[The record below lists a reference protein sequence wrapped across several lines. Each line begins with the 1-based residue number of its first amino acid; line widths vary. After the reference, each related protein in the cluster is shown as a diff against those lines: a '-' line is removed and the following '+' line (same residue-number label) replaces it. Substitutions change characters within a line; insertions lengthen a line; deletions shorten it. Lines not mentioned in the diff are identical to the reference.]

1 MRNQILPLLLVAAS
15 ITANAQQKKDSLYT
29 RTIED
34 VKLHKTGN
42 PNNARV
48 STIKSQLDVM
58 ETPQAIAIV
67 THEVIEQQQA
77 QQLSDVVKNVNGVYI
92 TSARGASQ
100 DSFGARGYTFGN
112 ENIYK
117 NGSRVN
123 SGIFPEVSG
132 LERVEVLKGSAA
144 ILYGNVAP
152 GGIVNMVTK
161 KPLFNFGGNIALNYG
176 SWNNVKPTIDI
187 YGGLTK
193 NSAFRVNGSYE
204 NKESF
209 RDIVQSEKHYFN
221 PSFLYNI
228 SDKTQIIIEADYLKH
243 HFTPDFGLGGLVLN
257 TTTNESKLNTL
268 LGINKFLGA
277 TWQYQTNEMLTS
289 TVTLNHEINSNWNFN
304 TVAFFQDY
312 TRDFYGTERIQWN
325 LQTNG
330 DYVWK
335 RTLNKQLQEQK
346 YGSLQFNL
354 NGQFKTGKLNHKLL
368 VGADADYLQAD
379 TYAYQLQK
387 QDGTF
392 ADAGNNFVYGTNGN
406 TSNGNILLSDEN
418 TWKSG
423 EMLNSRQKDLNRI
436 PTRRV
441 GIYAQ
446 DLIAI
451 TDKFKVLAG
460 LRWSYLENKNT
471 IVENYLNNTKTYKA
485 SSGNPKESAFSPRVG
500 LVYQIDDSFSTFA
513 SYSNSFNPNSGRDIN
528 NLPLPSSLIDQ
539 YEIGLK
545 KNLWKNTLA
554 FNITAYQIENS
565 NLAQTAAF
573 DKNGN
578 INGDTNIKEM
588 TGATRSRGIELDI
601 TGNPTPNLS
610 INAGYAYN
618 NMVYTD
624 TPDSDGSFVE
634 GERLVRTPAN
644 TANASI
650 FYTLPKYVK
659 GLKLGFT
666 AFYTGERLAGWNNLK
681 DTNGNPK
688 TNRMYEIGDFTTV
701 DFTIGYQF
709 KKFNVQGRLGNIFDV
724 VDYNVHENYSVNP
737 ITPRNFYL
745 TFNYKF

>member
-1 MRNQILPLLLVAAS
+1 MKNQILPLLLVAAS

-77 QQLSDVVKNVNGVYI
+77 QQLSDVVKNINGVYI

-176 SWNNVKPTIDI
+176 SWNNIKPTIDI

-257 TTTNESKLNTL
+257 TTTSESKLNTL

-289 TVTLNHEINSNWNFN
+289 TITLNHEINSNWNFN

-325 LQTNG
+325 LQNNG

-406 TSNGNILLSDEN
+406 TSNGNISLSDET

-460 LRWSYLENKNT
+460 LRWSYLENKT
-471 IVENYLNNTKTYKA
+471 TQVTNYLTSTKAETANSYK
-485 SSGNPKESAFSPRVG
+485 KDMAFSPRLG
-500 LVYQIDDSFSTFA
+500 LVYQFDESFTAFA
-513 SYSNSFNPNSGRDIN
+513 SYSNSFTPNTGLSIDSNGNTSPLDPSIIN
-528 NLPLPSSLIDQ
+528 Q
-539 YEIGLK
+539 YEVGIK
-545 KNLWKNTLA
+545 KNLLKNTLA
-554 FNITAYQIENS
+554 FNITAYQIDNS
-565 NLAQTAAF
+565 NLSQVSEI
-573 DKNGN
+573 N
-578 INGDTNIKEM
+578 INYREL
-588 TGATRSRGIELDI
+588 TGKTRSQGVELDI

-610 INAGYAYN
+610 INAGYSYN
-618 NMVYTD
+618 YMTYLD
-624 TPDSDGSFVE
+624 TPNTDGSFVE

-650 FYTLPKYVK
+650 FYTLPQYIK

-666 AFYTGERLAGWNNLK
+666 AFYTGDRLAGWNNLK
-681 DTNGNPK
+681 DKNGNPK

-724 VDYNVHENYSVNP
+724 VDYNVHENHSVNP

>member
-268 LGINKFLGA
+268 LGINKFPGA

-325 LQTNG
+325 LQNNG

-335 RTLNKQLQEQK
+335 RTLNKQLQKQK

-354 NGQFKTGKLNHKLL
+354 NGEFNTGKLNHKLL
-368 VGADADYLQAD
+368 IGADADYLQAD

-392 ADAGNNFVYGTNGN
+392 ADAGTNFAYGTNGN

-423 EMLNSRQKDLNRI
+423 ELLNSRQKDLNRI

-485 SSGNPKESAFSPRVG
+485 SSGNPKENAFSPRVG

-565 NLAQTAAF
+565 NLAQTAAL

-588 TGATRSRGIELDI
+588 TGATRSRGIELDV

-624 TPDSDGSFVE
+624 TPDSEGSFVE

-681 DTNGNPK
+681 DKNGNPK

-709 KKFNVQGRLGNIFDV
+709 KKFNIQGRLGNIFDV